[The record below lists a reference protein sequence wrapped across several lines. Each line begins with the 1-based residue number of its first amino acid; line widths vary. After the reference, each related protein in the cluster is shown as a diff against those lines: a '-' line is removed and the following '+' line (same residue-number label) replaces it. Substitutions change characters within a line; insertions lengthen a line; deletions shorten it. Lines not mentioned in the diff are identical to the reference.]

1 IQGYGLAAHIVLV
14 DRSATLGSRK
24 IGQIVEKLR
33 EAKGLTQH
41 QLAERAQ
48 VSQSFIS
55 ILEGG
60 KIESTP
66 PPMIVERL
74 ARALD
79 VKREALRW
87 ARQHSGP
94 IHLLVSDVVMPL
106 MHGRDLAAELR
117 AIRPGLKVMFMS
129 GASPSEVADHGIGLA
144 FGQPYLVKPFS
155 IAALTNKVRA
165 ALDYRSPFS
174 KPPPHS

>member
-1 IQGYGLAAHIVLV
+1 MATQPPGTETILVVDDDAEMLSFVGDALRMYGYTVLQTT
-14 DRSATLGSRK
+14 D
-24 IGQIVEKLR
+24 
-33 EAKGLTQH
+33 
-41 QLAERAQ
+41 
-48 VSQSFIS
+48 
-55 ILEGG
+55 
-60 KIESTP
+60 P
-66 PPMIVERL
+66 
-74 ARALD
+74 
-79 VKREALRW
+79 REALRW

-165 ALDYRSPFS
+165 ALDYRSQFS

>member
-1 IQGYGLAAHIVLV
+1 MATQPPATETILVVDDDAEMLSFVGDALRMYGYTVLQTT
-14 DRSATLGSRK
+14 D
-24 IGQIVEKLR
+24 
-33 EAKGLTQH
+33 
-41 QLAERAQ
+41 
-48 VSQSFIS
+48 
-55 ILEGG
+55 
-60 KIESTP
+60 P
-66 PPMIVERL
+66 
-74 ARALD
+74 
-79 VKREALRW
+79 REALRW
-87 ARQHSGP
+87 AREHSGP

-129 GASPSEVADHGIGLA
+129 GASPSEVADHGIGLT

-165 ALDYRSPFS
+165 ALDYRSSFS